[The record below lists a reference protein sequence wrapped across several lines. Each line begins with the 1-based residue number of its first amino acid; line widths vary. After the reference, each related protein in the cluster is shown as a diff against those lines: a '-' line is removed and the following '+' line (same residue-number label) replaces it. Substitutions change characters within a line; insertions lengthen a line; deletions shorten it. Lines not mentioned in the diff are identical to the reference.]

1 MKFTPA
7 LSLLMILSGCA
18 AKGDFPSLALRP
30 IEAKATGLLADPA
43 TKPQAAA
50 PSDPALVARIGAARQ
65 AAMGSMPAFD
75 GALATAQKAVTNAG
89 AAQSESWIAAQ
100 MALSAAERTRDPVKN
115 ALADLDSILRT
126 LMTERPSSPDLV
138 LAQQAI
144 RDAESVDAQQAT
156 ELQALMTL
164 LNR

>member
-1 MKFTPA
+1 MNTTGITNK
-7 LSLLMILSGCA
+7 LSTVLVI
-18 AKGDFPSLALRP
+18 
-30 IEAKATGLLADPA
+30 
-43 TKPQAAA
+43 KPPMTAMAMGERK
-50 PSDPALVARIGAARQ
+50 LVSAVPQ
-65 AAMGSMPAFD
+65 PMAMGSMPAFD